1 MHMNDILNA
10 RQTAAVMGCKYT
22 KVTERLKRRIWTF
35 GRAISPK
42 ETGMSQFQYEVK
54 KADLA
59 DFLGIDVSEIDQRL
73 GREGSHEKTQ
83 DA

>member
-1 MHMNDILNA
+1 
-10 RQTAAVMGCKYT
+10 
-22 KVTERLKRRIWTF
+22 
-35 GRAISPK
+35 
-42 ETGMSQFQYEVK
+42 MSQFQYEVK